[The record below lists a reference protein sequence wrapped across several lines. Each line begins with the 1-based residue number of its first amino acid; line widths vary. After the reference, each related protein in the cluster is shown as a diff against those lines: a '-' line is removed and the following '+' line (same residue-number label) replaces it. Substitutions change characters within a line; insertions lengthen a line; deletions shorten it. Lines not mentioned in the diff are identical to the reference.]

1 MDLCCPLVQTNS
13 TVSKCVEA
21 KARARRYI
29 TRLFVRLAI
38 AGVIAF
44 LVVTGGWLEA
54 MDRPVGVWDEGTVGA
69 ELHKLVQALAV
80 TIGPRSYMVDPRCRL
95 VRPCEDYPAVM
106 LTDTA
111 LFRNP
116 HYHRA
121 SDLPERLD
129 YQAMAELV
137 GGLGH
142 VLITLDVQQ

>member
-1 MDLCCPLVQTNS
+1 LAH
-13 TVSKCVEA
+13 EA
-21 KARARRYI
+21 TWWI
-29 TRLFVRLAI
+29 P
-38 AGVIAF
+38 GVDWSDHGSF
-44 LVVTGGWLEA
+44 WN
-54 MDRPVGVWDEGTVGA
+54 
-69 ELHKLVQALAV
+69 
-80 TIGPRSYMVDPRCRL
+80 
-95 VRPCEDYPAVM
+95 EDYPAVM

-142 VLITLDVQQ
+142 VFITLDVQQ